1 MLLKSRPVWSV
12 AAALAVGTVG
22 LAGCSSDDGSDAAAG
37 DATTSAA
44 SSQAEGG
51 SDASS
56 EVCTKL
62 QDISDYEMQSM
73 TALAGADPADWP
85 ALQAALTAYSTGLA
99 EHYDPAI
106 DVADEQ
112 TASDLTKL
120 RDASSAATASA
131 ADAPSY
137 EAFNEAS
144 TTSIDVETAQAA
156 IDASNRVDQYAQNTC
171 GFSINQ
177 QQEAPAPA
185 PAPGG

>member
-1 MLLKSRPVWSV
+1 MLPKSRPVWSV

-22 LAGCSSDDGSDAAAG
+22 LVGCSSDSSSDEAAA
-37 DATTSAA
+37 DTTTSAA
-44 SSQAEGG
+44 PSQAAGG
-51 SDASS
+51 SDPSN
-56 EVCTKL
+56 EVCAKL

-73 TALAGADPADWP
+73 QALAGADPADWP
-85 ALQAALTAYSTGLA
+85 ALQSALTAYSSGLA

-120 RDASSAATASA
+120 RDASAAATASA

-137 EAFNEAS
+137 EVFNEQS
-144 TTSIDVETAQAA
+144 TTSIDVDTAQAA
-156 IDASNRVDQYAQNTC
+156 IDASTRVDQYAQSTC

-177 QQEAPAPA
+177 Q
-185 PAPGG
+185 